1 MMAEQIFAALQLRPK
16 SRGVKTR
23 DDSGEIP
30 TLFAH
35 YRATG
40 DPVARERLVLRHRP
54 LARSLAA
61 RYARGNE
68 PFDDLF
74 QVACLGL
81 VKAVDRYD
89 PERGTAFSSYAVP
102 TILGELKRHFR
113 DRTWAVR
120 VPHTVHDNAMR
131 VRAVRDRLPSRLGRQ
146 ALARALAS
154 NLGLP
159 ERGVVDALDALDANE
174 VVSLDV
180 ASEEDDSQTMRETFG
195 EDDDGYRRVEHALD
209 FEQMLECLG
218 ARERQVFRLRFN
230 ENLTQREIAERMG
243 LTQMSVSRLLK
254 RCLPQLTEVAGL

>member
-1 MMAEQIFAALQLRPK
+1 VVTWRRPTPQD
-16 SRGVKTR
+16 VKPR
-23 DDSGEIP
+23 DDSDELSD
-30 TLFAH
+30 LFAH

-81 VKAVDRYD
+81 VNAVDRYD

-102 TILGELKRHFR
+102 TILGELKRYFR

-131 VRAVRDRLPSRLGRQ
+131 VRAVRDRVPSRLGRR
-146 ALARALAS
+146 ALTRALAQ
-154 NLGLP
+154 NLGIS
-159 ERGVVDALDALDANE
+159 ESGVADALDALDANE
-174 VVSLDV
+174 VVSLDP
-180 ASEEDDSQTMRETFG
+180 SSDDDDSPTLCDSFG
-195 EDDDGYRRVEHALD
+195 ADDDGFRRVEHALD
-209 FEQMLECLG
+209 FEHMLECLDT
-218 ARERQVFRLRFN
+218 RERQVFRLRFN
-230 ENLTQREIAERMG
+230 ENLTQREIGERLG
-243 LTQMSVSRLLK
+243 LTQMSVSRLIK
-254 RCLPQLTEVAGL
+254 RCLPQLTEIVGS

>member
-1 MMAEQIFAALQLRPK
+1 MADQRFAALQQRPK
-16 SRGVKTR
+16 PLLVKTR
-23 DDSGEIP
+23 DDSGEIR

-102 TILGELKRHFR
+102 TILGELKRYFR

-131 VRAVRDRLPSRLGRQ
+131 VRAVRDRLPSRLSRQ
-146 ALARALAS
+146 ALTRTLALS
-154 NLGLP
+154 LGLP

-174 VVSLDV
+174 VVSLDL
-180 ASEEDDSQTMRETFG
+180 ASDEDDDGQTMRDTFG

-209 FEQMLECLG
+209 FEQMLACLG
-218 ARERQVFRLRFN
+218 ARERQVFRLRFG
-230 ENLTQREIAERMG
+230 ENLTQREIAERLG

-254 RCLPQLTEVAGL
+254 RCLPRLTEVAGS

>member
-1 MMAEQIFAALQLRPK
+1 MIAEQKFAALQLRPK
-16 SRGVKTR
+16 PRGVKTR
-23 DDSGEIP
+23 DDSGETR
-30 TLFAH
+30 TLFAN

-102 TILGELKRHFR
+102 TILGELKRYFR

-120 VPHTVHDNAMR
+120 VPHTVHDNAIR
-131 VRAVRDRLPSRLGRQ
+131 VRAVRDRFPSRLGRQ

-180 ASEEDDSQTMRETFG
+180 ASDADDSQTMRETFG

-243 LTQMSVSRLLK
+243 LTQMSVSRLLQ